1 MEEISNK
8 TLATLLVIAI
18 IVSIGGTLISINRLS
33 RIGLLGVTGFG
44 TTGKVNLT
52 VQTTTG
58 ISVTQE
64 IDFGT
69 GYANVGTNCTMES
82 NLSSGSRA
90 DTDCQGTNWPT
101 YIVDA
106 TKRYI
111 MVNNTGNQNINVSIN
126 ASSAATSW
134 IGANS
139 TAEYGA
145 QNASLYEG
153 CPATNRAQW
162 TTLTTGAPTSV
173 CANSTANALGWV
185 DGADI
190 TLVAARVTVSS
201 QVAPGLKTVDVGF
214 WTTY

>member
-1 MEEISNK
+1 MDDISNN

-18 IVSIGGTLISINRLS
+18 IVSIGGTLISINKLS
-33 RIGLLGVTGFG
+33 GMGAPGLTGFA

-52 VQTTTG
+52 VQTTSG

-82 NLSSGSRA
+82 NLSDGSRA
-90 DTDCQGTNWPT
+90 DADCLGTNWPSA
-101 YIVDA
+101 IVDA
-106 TKRYI
+106 TKRHI
-111 MVNNTGNQNINVSIN
+111 MINNTGNQNINVSIN
-126 ASSAATSW
+126 ASSVATSW

-153 CPATNRAQW
+153 CPATNRTQW
-162 TTLTTGAPTSV
+162 TTLT
-173 CANSTANALGWV
+173 
-185 DGADI
+185 
-190 TLVAARVTVSS
+190 
-201 QVAPGLKTVDVGF
+201 
-214 WTTY
+214 